1 MAAQLQP
8 AYGLPS
14 GIWYMY
20 MAYIRL
26 VMRREN
32 AHIVRIPVDI
42 AVGAVPSTGC
52 TVQYISAMGLIPVV
66 NLDVIVPKHYIQK
79 LESYGYSIGTV
90 SAIPP
95 WCSCSLPRYGPSTA
109 FQAFYCLGKL

>member
-1 MAAQLQP
+1 MISSLWAQNSGLAAQLQP

-20 MAYIRL
+20 MAYIL
-26 VMRREN
+26 LISQREN

-52 TVQYISAMGLIPVV
+52 TVQYISTMELIPVV
-66 NLDVIVPKHYIQK
+66 NLGVIV
-79 LESYGYSIGTV
+79 L
-90 SAIPP
+90 
-95 WCSCSLPRYGPSTA
+95 
-109 FQAFYCLGKL
+109 